1 MNEITGL
8 VISAVVALGGLL
20 YVTYDNLE
28 YKGYERVNSCYGE
41 CYEEYIRVNG
51 TFLEELEAKR
61 VAASADEF
69 SSIKG
74 LWAGCAAC
82 HGTDGKGIAAF
93 PALAGR
99 SADYISTA
107 LLQYRNGETRGAQS
121 VLMWGQAGNLT
132 DQQIQTLSKY
142 VEVELSE

>member
-1 MNEITGL
+1 MRELGMVL
-8 VISAVVALGGLL
+8 VGCFAFMLFFAGVI
-20 YVTYDNLE
+20 YPDME
-28 YKGYERVNSCYGE
+28 YKNVPSTHSCYGE

-51 TFLEELEAKR
+51 TFSEQMEAKK
-61 VAASADEF
+61 VAAAADEF

>member
-1 MNEITGL
+1 MRELGIVL
-8 VISAVVALGGLL
+8 VGCFTLFLFFAGVI
-20 YVTYDNLE
+20 YPDIE
-28 YKGYERVNSCYGE
+28 YKNIPSNSTCYGE
-41 CYEEYIRVNG
+41 CYQEYIKANG
-51 TFLEELEAKR
+51 TFLEQLEAKK
-61 VAASADEF
+61 VAAAADEF

-93 PALAGR
+93 PKLAGS

-107 LLQYRNGETRGAQS
+107 LMQYRNGETRGAQS

-142 VEVELSE
+142 IEQL

>member
-1 MNEITGL
+1 MKELGMVL
-8 VISAVVALGGLL
+8 CGCFVFALFFAGVI
-20 YVTYDNLE
+20 YPELE

-61 VAASADEF
+61 VAMAADEF

-132 DQQIQTLSKY
+132 DQQIETLSKY
-142 VEVELSE
+142 VEVELGG